1 MLRGINFQ
9 LLSIMAA
16 FISMATPALGQQ
28 TCERILIQDST
39 WNNLIDPPGYKTGT
53 LGELGRV
60 DKVGHGAQAVILIP
74 GFGFSGGIFKD
85 FMIAHDSD
93 YTMYAVTLAGF
104 GGTAAPPC
112 PSESTSFGE
121 QTWTNGAVTAIGK
134 LIENEKI
141 AKPILVGHWIGGTQ
155 IALRLA
161 FRHPDKIKAVILPSG
176 SACFVATDTTRMKP
190 HPPQDF
196 RVKVTDQY
204 MAPKWFKTVT
214 RETWD
219 DNNYLPGDYAVNPI
233 LGLRLWREA
242 ASPLLHVWV
251 RYLNEF
257 NAQDISLQL
266 DSLTVPTLLLM
277 PGLEDLFY
285 QPGQNYMQGY
295 CHTSWAASTPTHKS
309 ITSVTVP
316 NSRVCMWLDQPEKF
330 NEEVGRFLAGLM

>member
-1 MLRGINFQ
+1 MHYSILLPILISAQ
-9 LLSIMAA
+9 LTTSA
-16 FISMATPALGQQ
+16 FAQQ
-28 TCERILIQDST
+28 TIQKILVQDST
-39 WNNLIDPPGYKTGT
+39 LNNLVDPPGYKTCT

-60 DKVGHGAQAVILIP
+60 DKIGHGPQSMILIA
-74 GFGFSGGIFKD
+74 GLGFSGGIFKEFMSSHEND
-85 FMIAHDSD
+85 F
-93 YTMYAVTLAGF
+93 TMYAVTLAGF
-104 GGTAAPPC
+104 GGTPAPPC

-121 QTWTNGAVTAIGK
+121 QTWTNAALGAVEK
-134 LIENEKI
+134 LIENEKLD
-141 AKPILVGHWIGGTQ
+141 KPIIFGHWLAGTQ

-161 FRHPDKIKAVILPSG
+161 FRHPDNIKAVIIPSG

-190 HPPQDF
+190 HPPAEY
-196 RVKVTDQY
+196 RLKVTDQY

-242 ASPLLHVWV
+242 ASPHLHVWV

-266 DSLTVPTLLLM
+266 DSLTVPTLLLL

-285 QPGQNYMQGY
+285 QPGGNYMYGY
-295 CHTSWAASTPTHKS
+295 CHTSWVPSASTHKS

-316 NSRVCMWLDQPEKF
+316 NSRICMWLDQPERF
-330 NEEVGRFLAGLM
+330 SEEVERFLAELK